1 MQPLELVKLKDVVIE
16 FTQAEWVMLDSS
28 QRRLFRDVMLENI
41 SNMFSVGYQVCESDV
56 ASKLVQGE
64 ELCEEGIGF
73 FQNQN
78 SVLSGREDSVKE
90 QEMLSVHHV
99 CKKDLSTIISLKQ
112 NSHTE
117 KNGIICSKLPEDCT
131 HGSRVFQHVLT
142 HKEMKSYINNLF
154 GKALNDL

>member
-78 SVLSGREDSVKE
+78 SGVITYWSLLRGKHFGESFRTHTLRDLLKWRKTTSRNRF
-90 QEMLSVHHV
+90 EMR
-99 CKKDLSTIISLKQ
+99 
-112 NSHTE
+112 SHRTQLMLAM
-117 KNGIICSKLPEDCT
+117 GL
-131 HGSRVFQHVLT
+131 LT
-142 HKEMKSYINNLF
+142 
-154 GKALNDL
+154 